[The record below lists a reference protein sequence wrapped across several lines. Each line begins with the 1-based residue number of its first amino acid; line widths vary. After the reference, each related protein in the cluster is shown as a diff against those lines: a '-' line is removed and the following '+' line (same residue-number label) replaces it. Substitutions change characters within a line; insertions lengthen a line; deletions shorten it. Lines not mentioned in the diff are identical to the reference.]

1 MSDQP
6 SPPAD
11 LRQEPEPDPARTD
24 TNDDPAESPALRVV
38 DKRWWAQ
45 ADGETSADGKERSTK
60 PSYVEDLEK
69 QLAEKDELLRDYAAR
84 YKEAVKEFE
93 EAPVRVRRE
102 MAKDV
107 EREKRKV
114 LAAFLEVID
123 NLDRA
128 IGAGQTGSADGVLLT
143 GVEMV
148 RQQFLSVLGG
158 YGVTPIEAAG
168 QEFDPTLHNAVS
180 MVPVTDAAQHNVVL
194 TVIKLGYRAEDE
206 ILRAASVTVGRH
218 DPSPPPR

>member
-6 SPPAD
+6 SAPAD
-11 LRQEPEPDPARTD
+11 VPHKPEPDPTRTD
-24 TNDDPAESPALRVV
+24 MTDDPEESPALHVV

-45 ADGETSADGKERSTK
+45 ADGETIPLSKERSTK

-69 QLAEKDELLRDYAAR
+69 QLAEKDELLKDYAAR
-84 YKEAVKEFE
+84 YKAAVKEFE

-102 MAKDV
+102 MTKDV

-114 LAAFLEVID
+114 LAAFLEVLD

-128 IGAGQTGSADGVLLT
+128 IEASQTGAADDALLT

-168 QEFDPTLHNAVS
+168 QEFDPTLHDAVS
-180 MVPVTDAAQHNVVL
+180 MVQVTDAAQHNVVL
-194 TVIKLGYRAEDE
+194 TVIKPGYRVGDE
-206 ILRAASVTVGRH
+206 ILRPASVAVGRH
-218 DPSPPPR
+218 DPS

>member
-6 SPPAD
+6 SATAD
-11 LRQEPEPDPARTD
+11 LPQEPEPDPARTD

-45 ADGETSADGKERSTK
+45 ADGEISADGKERSTK
-60 PSYVEDLEK
+60 PAYVEDLEK

-114 LAAFLEVID
+114 LAAFLEVVD

-128 IGAGQTGSADGVLLT
+128 IEAGHTGSADDALLT

-168 QEFDPTLHNAVS
+168 QKFDPTLHNAVS
-180 MVPVTDAAQHNVVL
+180 MVPVTDAAQHNVVV
-194 TVIKLGYRAEDE
+194 TVITLGYRVEDE
-206 ILRAASVTVGRH
+206 ILRPASVAVGRH
-218 DPSPPPR
+218 DPS

>member
-6 SPPAD
+6 TAPAD
-11 LRQEPEPDPARTD
+11 LPQSPEPDPAQTD
-24 TNDDPAESPALRVV
+24 TNDGPAESPALRVV

-45 ADGETSADGKERSTK
+45 TDGETSADGKERSTK
-60 PSYVEDLEK
+60 PAYVEDLEK

-107 EREKRKV
+107 ERERRKV
-114 LAAFLEVID
+114 LAAFLEVVD

-128 IGAGQTGSADGVLLT
+128 IQAGQTGSADDALLT

-148 RQQFLSVLGG
+148 RQQFLSVLGE

-168 QEFDPTLHNAVS
+168 QKFDPTLHNAVS
-180 MVPVTDAAQHNVVL
+180 MVPVTDAAQHNVVF
-194 TVIKLGYRAEDE
+194 TVIKLGYRVEDE
-206 ILRAASVTVGRH
+206 ILRPASVTVGQH
-218 DPSPPPR
+218 DPS